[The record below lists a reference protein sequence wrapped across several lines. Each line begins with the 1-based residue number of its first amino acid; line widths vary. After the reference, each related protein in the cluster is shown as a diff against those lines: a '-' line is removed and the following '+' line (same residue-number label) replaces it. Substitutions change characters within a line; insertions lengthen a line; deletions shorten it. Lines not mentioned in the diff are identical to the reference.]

1 MRFCHVAYCRKRIE
15 ILLNHIRD
23 KNKFKSRLFISFG
36 FSRPFFVTF
45 FIQCSKSTICFIWF
59 NVSRLFLSL
68 IHKKLFTFTFT
79 LSLLLLYIHIL
90 TAFHAIP
97 FQIHWDKKRCHLPST
112 FQRHLHNSN
121 IAVLS
126 VSSSYE

>member
-1 MRFCHVAYCRKRIE
+1 MAYCRKRIE

-59 NVSRLFLSL
+59 NVSRLFLFL
-68 IHKKLFTFTFT
+68 THKKTLCISIYHSNFYSFIYTFPQLLTSCYSVSNTLRQKTIPFTFN
-79 LSLLLLYIHIL
+79 LSM
-90 TAFHAIP
+90 TP
-97 FQIHWDKKRCHLPST
+97 T
-112 FQRHLHNSN
+112 
-121 IAVLS
+121 
-126 VSSSYE
+126 